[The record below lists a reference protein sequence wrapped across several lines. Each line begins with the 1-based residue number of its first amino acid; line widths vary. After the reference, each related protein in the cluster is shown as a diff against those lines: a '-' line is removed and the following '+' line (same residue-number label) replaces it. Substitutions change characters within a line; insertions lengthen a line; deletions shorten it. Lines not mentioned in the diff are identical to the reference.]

1 MKEKYFTRFVLEDGK
16 IKELKVSKREAL
28 KDIKEI
34 LREDKVFLEIMA
46 KM

>member
-16 IKELKVSKREAL
+16 IKELKVSRREAL
-28 KDIKEI
+28 KDIEEI